1 MKHYPQIGRKLK
13 IYFASEGEPDG
24 IDYALKITVRRAIEA
39 ALDFECFEKDAE
51 VSVTFCD
58 NAYIK
63 KLNRKYRKID
73 RATDVLSFP
82 IYGEDE
88 EIDLLDTE
96 QVPLGDIVISLERAR
111 EQAEEL
117 SQSFLREVAF
127 LSVHS
132 TLHLLGYDHEL
143 SEEEDELMCRKQKKI
158 IEYLEIE

>member
-13 IYFASEGEPDG
+13 IYFASEGEPSG
-24 IDYALKITVRRAIEA
+24 IDYELKITVRRAIEA
-39 ALDFECFEKDAE
+39 TLDFECFEKDAE

-58 NAYIK
+58 NTYIK
-63 KLNRKYRKID
+63 ELNRKHRNID

-88 EIDLLDTE
+88 EISEFDVE
-96 QVPLGDIVISLERAR
+96 PIPLGDVVLSLERAR

-117 SQSFLREVAF
+117 SHSFLREAAF
-127 LSVHS
+127 LCVHS

-158 IEYLEIE
+158 IEYLDIE